1 MDPEELLEIQAEQE
15 RQRLEAL
22 DSKATVSAV
31 WMLDV
36 CLDVWF

>member
-22 DSKATVSAV
+22 TNKATVSYPGR
-31 WMLDV
+31 L
-36 CLDVWF
+36 